1 MGKGKRYST
10 RNNLS
15 FAEEIPKKSV
25 KELIDEAVALLRSE
39 YDQEI
44 CALKTEIVQIKESQ
58 SFLSEKYDCL
68 NEDYNKLKKINA
80 EQKAEIT
87 ALKSESSDLKN
98 TRIKEIEKIDNLEQY
113 GRRQNLEIAGVPVQ
127 DGEDTN
133 AVVVEVAKL
142 LDVDILPSH
151 ISTSHRLPK
160 KIGQN
165 GNVIRTPPIIVCFTN
180 RDIRNKLYA
189 NRKQTR
195 TLDLKKFSVNDTKN
209 IFINENLTQSRK
221 RLFWKTKQRAKN
233 ENWKYY
239 WTHNGSI
246 LAKKDDD
253 TDAIPIK
260 SYLDLDLIKN

>member
-1 MGKGKRYST
+1 MNKGKRYST
-10 RNNLS
+10 RNSLS

-98 TRIKEIEKIDNLEQY
+98 TRIKEIEKIHNLEQY
-113 GRRQNLEIAGVPVQ
+113 GRRQNLEIAGVLVQ

-133 AVVVEVAKL
+133 AVVMKVAKL

-165 GNVIRTPPIIVCFTN
+165 GNVIRTPPIIVRFTN
-180 RDIRNKLYA
+180 RDI
-189 NRKQTR
+189 
-195 TLDLKKFSVNDTKN
+195 
-209 IFINENLTQSRK
+209 
-221 RLFWKTKQRAKN
+221 
-233 ENWKYY
+233 
-239 WTHNGSI
+239 
-246 LAKKDDD
+246 
-253 TDAIPIK
+253 
-260 SYLDLDLIKN
+260 